1 MNIWLVIAFAG
12 GVSVSLGLW
21 GSRRYNFI
29 INPLMVF
36 AVFDIGVLTLLSVM
50 VTSVLDD
57 SQNAGLIKVLYLTL
71 VYIFGFATVFLPRE
85 FQAPRQLFDAIV
97 GFVGKTESQDKFGS
111 FNQLFMFVLSFA
123 LFVLLAISSGAGMLW
138 VTNPRI
144 AYQGYREGVGYLFL
158 LLQWALLGTLVYFV
172 MTKRPRLSGLVISVC
187 IYALAA
193 YFTGSKNNILAGLI
207 ISGAYY
213 NFFIKKLSGKQII
226 VSLIGMLASFC
237 YLLISQ
243 GTYADIVSAISYF
256 RDYTYTTAQFLM
268 RFDEFKLQWG
278 HGFISDFWFYV
289 PRTLYPGKPFE
300 YGVLLI
306 HETLYPGAAELGHTP
321 GVLPWTLSYL
331 DFGAVGVFIAG
342 VLTGFV
348 RRGAYEAFLNN
359 RTNSLAFLLM
369 VQFSIISV
377 FSGTLLTS
385 LVVILFLC
393 FFMRI
398 NINILSPERS

>member
-1 MNIWLVIAFAG
+1 MGFWLLFSITCGISCF
-12 GVSVSLGLW
+12 LGLW
-21 GSRRYNFI
+21 GIKRYNYV

-36 AVFDIGVLTLLSVM
+36 AIFDVGVLTLLSVT
-50 VTSVLDD
+50 VTSVLDVA
-57 SQNAGLIKVLYLTL
+57 QNAGLSAVLYMTII
-71 VYIFGFATVFLPRE
+71 YIIGFAAVFLPRH
-85 FQAPRQLFDAIV
+85 FQAPRQLFDAFV
-97 GFVGKTESQDKFGS
+97 GFVGKSECPDKFGS
-111 FNQLFMFVLSFA
+111 FNQLFVILVSIA
-123 LFVLLAISSGAGMLW
+123 LFILLARTSGAGMLW
-138 VTNPRI
+138 VTSPRV
-144 AYQGYREGVGYLFL
+144 AYQGYREGVGYFFL
-158 LLQWALLGTLVYFV
+158 LLQWTLLGTLAYYI
-172 MTKRPRLSGLVISVC
+172 MTKRPRLTGLVISVFL
-187 IYALAA
+187 YVLAA

-213 NFFIKKLSGKQII
+213 NFFIKKLSGTQIF
-226 VSLIGMLASFC
+226 VALIGILASFW

-243 GTYADIVSAISYF
+243 GSYTDIVSAISYF
-256 RDYTYTTAQFLM
+256 RDYAYTTAQFLM

-289 PRTLYPGKPFE
+289 PRALYPGKPFE

-321 GVLPWTLSYL
+321 GVLPWALSYL

-348 RRGAYEAFLNN
+348 RRGAYESFLNN

-369 VQFSIISV
+369 VQFSIVSV

-398 NINILSPERS
+398 NIDILSPERS